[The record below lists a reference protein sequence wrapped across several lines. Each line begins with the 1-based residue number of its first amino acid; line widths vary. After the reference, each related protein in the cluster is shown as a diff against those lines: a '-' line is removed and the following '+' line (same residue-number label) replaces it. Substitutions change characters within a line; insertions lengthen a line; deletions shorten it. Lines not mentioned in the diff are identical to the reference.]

1 MKQQLKP
8 YNPPAFIDKFIDKCI
23 ITAEN
28 FELVMNHYH
37 LSVQPDLT
45 RVQKNELKQIE
56 NKIKFL
62 EKLKIRVHLCNYDV
76 NNIGCI
82 MITNNK

>member
-8 YNPPAFIDKFIDKCI
+8 YNPPAFINDFIDKCT

-28 FELVMNHYH
+28 FELVMTHYH
-37 LSVQPDLT
+37 LSVQPELT
-45 RVQKNELKQIE
+45 RVQENELKQIE

-62 EKLKIRVHLCNYDV
+62 EKLKIRVHLGNYDV

>member
-1 MKQQLKP
+1 MKQLKP
-8 YNPPAFIDKFIDKCI
+8 YNPPAFIDKFIDKCT

-45 RVQKNELKQIE
+45 RSQENELKQIE
-56 NKIKFL
+56 NTIRFL
-62 EKLKIRVHLCNYDV
+62 EKLKIRLHLSNCDV
-76 NNIGCI
+76 NNIGFI